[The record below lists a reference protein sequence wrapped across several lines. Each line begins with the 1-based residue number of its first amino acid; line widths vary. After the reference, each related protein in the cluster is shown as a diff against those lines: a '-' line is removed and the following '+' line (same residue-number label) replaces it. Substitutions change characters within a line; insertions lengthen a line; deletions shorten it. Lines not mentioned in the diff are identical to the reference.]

1 MINSQPK
8 WVTQEEGSTNRTFGL
23 QAEHSEDR
31 RVAYRRGHGWVAGL
45 GSEDWSEIRQL
56 GASGSLLGLADG
68 PFLQQQQQQLWGP
81 LSLSPQ
87 RLPSLTL
94 QLPH

>member
-23 QAEHSEDR
+23 QAERSEDR
-31 RVAYRRGHGWVAGL
+31 CVAGRRAGHGWVAGL

-68 PFLQQQQQQLWGP
+68 PFLQQQLWGP

-87 RLPSLTL
+87 GLPSLTL